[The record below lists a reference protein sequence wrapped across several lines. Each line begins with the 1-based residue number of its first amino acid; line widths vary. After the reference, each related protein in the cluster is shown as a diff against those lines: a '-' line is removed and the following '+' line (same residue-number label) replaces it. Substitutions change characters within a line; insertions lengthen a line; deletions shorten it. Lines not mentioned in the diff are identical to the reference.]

1 MSHKKKICIVTGGTG
16 GIGVSISKR
25 LSDDGFLVVATCRPQ
40 SKSDMAALQ
49 ENLFGGDSNIHIY
62 PADVSNYESC
72 IFLINKITDNLG
84 KVAVLIN
91 NAGITDD
98 SSFKKMTLDQW
109 KSVIS
114 NNLDSVFNLSS
125 LVFSSMCAD
134 GWGRIVNISSIN
146 AQKGQFGQA
155 NYAAAKAGML
165 GFTKSLALEGAR
177 HGVTVN
183 SISPGYIATKMVT
196 DLSDKIISSIISE
209 IPVGRLGKPEEVAH
223 TVSFLLDEKAGFVT
237 GSNVAMNGG
246 HHMY

>member
-1 MSHKKKICIVTGGTG
+1 MSDKKMICIVTGGTG
-16 GIGVSISKR
+16 GIGVAISKR
-25 LSDDGFLVVATCRPQ
+25 LSSDGFLVVATCRPK
-40 SKSDMAALQ
+40 SKSDILALQ
-49 ENLFGGDSNIHIY
+49 ENLFGGDPNIYIH
-62 PADVSNYESC
+62 PVDVSNHESC
-72 IFLINKITDNLG
+72 TYLINKITDSHG
-84 KVAVLIN
+84 KIAVLIN

-98 SSFKKMTLDQW
+98 SSFKKMTHDQW

-125 LVFSSMCAD
+125 LVFPSMCAD

-146 AQKGQFGQA
+146 AQKGQFGQT

-177 HGVTVN
+177 YGVTVN

-209 IPVGRLGKPEEVAH
+209 IPLGRLGKPEEVAH
-223 TVSFLLDEKAGFVT
+223 AVSFLLDEKASFVT
-237 GSNVAMNGG
+237 GSNIAMNGG
-246 HHMY
+246 HHTY